1 MFWHEVKENE
11 INLLPYNKTD
21 YIKMINPKLN
31 NKDLF
36 DDLANVDD
44 KNVLDISDNFKV
56 DMLVPSDWGEGK
68 VVSVDK
74 ATKKVVLKIEGV
86 EKEFS
91 MFELRPYIIVYTHIY
106 LKDKNGID
114 KRIILSLNLLMDD
127 TIGKIKKKI
136 AGIFNVDEKNIII
149 VHEFLKLTNNNQ
161 KVSELHLFDKNGLLV
176 IINGKSSY

>member
-1 MFWHEVKENE
+1 MFWHEVKEND
-11 INLLPYNKTD
+11 INLMSYNKED
-21 YIKMINPKLN
+21 YIKMINQKPN
-31 NKDLF
+31 NKNL
-36 DDLANVDD
+36 DDLQKGND
-44 KNVLDISDNFKV
+44 KNILDISDNFKV

-74 ATKKVVLKIEGV
+74 VNKKIILKIEGV

-91 MFELRPYIIVYTHIY
+91 MFELRPYIVVYAHIY

-136 AGIFNVDEKNIII
+136 SGIFNVDDSNIII

-161 KVSELHLFDKNGLLV
+161 KVSELHVFDKSGLLV
-176 IINGKSSY
+176 IINGKCNY

>member
-1 MFWHEVKENE
+1 
-11 INLLPYNKTD
+11 
-21 YIKMINPKLN
+21 MI
-31 NKDLF
+31 
-36 DDLANVDD
+36 
-44 KNVLDISDNFKV
+44 
-56 DMLVPSDWGEGK
+56 VPSDWGEGK

-74 ATKKVVLKIEGV
+74 VNKKVVLKIEGV

-91 MFELRPYIIVYTHIY
+91 MLELRPYTVVYAHIY

-136 AGIFNVDEKNIII
+136 AGIFNVDDKNIII

-161 KVSELHLFDKNGLLV
+161 KVSESHIYGKTGLLV
-176 IINGKSSY
+176 IINGKCHY